1 MNSQKI
7 FEKACELMANIL
19 NSIELSLM
27 SLKDFESKALAYDVF
42 SAIADAGPQFFPTV
56 YDR

>member
-1 MNSQKI
+1 
-7 FEKACELMANIL
+7 MANIL